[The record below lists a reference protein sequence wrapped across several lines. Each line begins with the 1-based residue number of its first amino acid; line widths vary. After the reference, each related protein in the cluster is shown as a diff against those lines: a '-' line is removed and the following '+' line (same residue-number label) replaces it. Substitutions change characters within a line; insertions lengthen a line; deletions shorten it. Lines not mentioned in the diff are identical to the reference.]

1 MTDHIVKDGD
11 KVYVFGATSM
21 YEYRWNDVNGVELL
35 DLWKVWQSSFVSE
48 DIKDKLRED
57 TKEKNKPK

>member
-1 MTDHIVKDGD
+1 MTEHIVKEGD
-11 KVYVFGATSM
+11 RVYVFGNTSM
-21 YEYRWNDVNGVELL
+21 YEYRWIDVDGNELL
-35 DLWKVWQSSFVSE
+35 DLYKVWQADFLAE

>member
-11 KVYVFGATSM
+11 KVYVFGLTSM
-21 YEYRWNDVNGVELL
+21 YEYKWNNVDGNELL
-35 DLWKVWQSSFVSE
+35 DLHKVWQADFISE
-48 DIKDKLRED
+48 EIKDKLREA